1 MQEGHGKMMH
11 LPKKIP
17 LLLLRCVEIHV
28 TVTVQK
34 CILIFKSQNSLV
46 LLSHYKKDSRQR
58 NDLLCHHFP
67 PSVFMCSPP
76 TPTHSF
82 SLFNFF
88 CTLHSWHVMIVPCSH
103 HLLSPRLC
111 TLSGQ
116 DIFSPLW
123 FLLLY
128 MRPQQFLSK
137 RSHAAHLRTR
147 LIHHP
152 FLH

>member
-1 MQEGHGKMMH
+1 MQEVHGKMMH

-28 TVTVQK
+28 TATVQK
-34 CILIFKSQNSLV
+34 CKLIFKSQNSLV
-46 LLSHYKKDSRQR
+46 LLSHYKKDNRQK
-58 NDLLCHHFP
+58 NYLLCHLFP
-67 PSVFMCSPP
+67 LSVFVCSPRHP
-76 TPTHSF
+76 F
-82 SLFNFF
+82 FFLFNFF
-88 CTLHSWHVMIVPCSH
+88 CTLHSWHVMIVSCSH
-103 HLLSPRLC
+103 HLLSSRLC

-152 FLH
+152 FLY